1 MKRKLMALM
10 LAGIMVIQSAGT
22 SWAAE
27 FTDGVNVEYGDS
39 SENVNEEA
47 FSDEQTEA
55 EDFEDDSLEKD
66 LAEEAEVPA
75 MASGDTSDENVKV
88 SFDNGTLIISGSG
101 MITQTSVGNCGH
113 SLSEI
118 KKVII
123 KKGITS
129 IGRFAFAYCSSLS
142 SIEIPNSVTTI
153 ERSAFESCSSL
164 SNIKIPDSVTSIGDY
179 LFGGC
184 NSLSNIEIPNSVT
197 TIGNYA
203 FWNCSSLNSIKIS
216 NNVIRIGDHAFSSC
230 SSLSNIEIPNS
241 VTNIGRNAFSSC
253 SSLNSI
259 KIPNSVMNLECY
271 MFCGCSS
278 LSSIEIPNSVT
289 NIGSNAFERCSSL
302 SSIKIP
308 NSVTNIGSN
317 AFSSCSSLSSIE
329 IPNSV
334 TYIGDYAFSSCSS
347 LSSIEI
353 PNSLGR
359 LGNYTFDYCN
369 SLTDIYY
376 AGNKVQ
382 WKKIIGIYR
391 QQSKITIHY
400 NSTVSTDKKFNLSTK
415 SPVIFENSNSI
426 SVDFEASTPGNV
438 ANEEKAITW
447 KSSNPAIAEI
457 DKNTTGLIDSV
468 DGNSAFGW
476 INLLTY
482 DVGEVTITGT
492 TQDDR
497 TASIK
502 FNVEPKIDIK
512 NHSINIWGKK
522 SISICS
528 VTLAKANKNYLQ
540 SYLESLK
547 LETIGTSV
555 KIENTIIEISD
566 DGKSAELVGDL
577 QSNTTGETSI
587 TLSSPSGQKET
598 INVNVT
604 SGKITV
610 QDYDYSKDLDKW
622 MNDQGTANSM
632 AYLSKEENFVNSV
645 MVANYDSSFLD
656 EFIENTTNLVYGG
669 VEGWKNYWNN
679 ATKTE
684 QAREILVALL
694 TSYEG
699 KVEELSKVE
708 TIDKFSRIYIDTF
721 KNADWAYAVAYG
733 LNSTEINKLAKL
745 CNNEHLS
752 GFFMSGK
759 YEYLSHYLQRVG
771 GYSADSKIIQ
781 CIESFSKSKEYAES
795 LSSGIKVMGV
805 GVDILSVTDSTANK
819 YFNLVTLEN
828 ANEIYCD
835 MLTYLKENCTYEPIK
850 QAATDLYNII
860 EGDSIAQIKYLSKAL
875 TDKLVE
881 KAINEALDEATQNV
895 SLPAI
900 VYKSYK
906 YSKDIANIVFDTY
919 DAQKQKDNMRCA
931 AYIGAYLSR
940 WMQYNKNMYTKSSG
954 ENKKLYAKKTVFAYY
969 MLLKTRIAGEKSGR
983 EFMDLTKF
991 KSGSRQYKVSLEITS
1006 TLEAMEALL
1015 KEKGVLGNKYAS
1027 STIACPVDVEVC
1039 DKSGRTILTVYDGKE
1054 SSGNVNGIY
1063 YNVYYHVLDQDYVK
1077 VINFPEESGYILRC
1091 KANDMGK
1098 VEFSISTISA
1108 NGNDVRRETTEI
1120 PVQKGNQIKIANISK
1135 NNSICKLID
1144 NKGTVKQEYT
1154 VQQESNQDIP
1164 VTDLNADT
1172 NLMNIKVGEKALVN
1186 VKVFPE
1192 NATIKTILWTS
1203 SNESVVKINSDGVI
1217 EGITAGSAKIKATSA
1232 KNDKI
1237 YVEISINVSQN
1248 TNVPVIPTPTVSPDK
1263 KPSVPK
1269 LSKITTSYNS
1279 ITVKWNTVSG
1289 ADGYQVYRKVNS
1301 GKWKVVKNTTGT
1313 SYKDKN
1319 VKAGYKY
1326 SYTVKAHKKVN
1337 GKKVYSGYNKKGLS
1351 GKLNTVVSL
1360 SVKNKTV
1367 SISWKKTTGA
1377 TGYYI
1382 YRSGSKNG
1390 KFSKIKTITNGKTLK
1405 YTDKKVKTGNTYY
1418 YKVIPFAKIT
1428 GKKVNSTSSIIKCIS
1443 LKKKTPSSNTGTYPA
1458 EVQKLITYLKTN
1470 GDKWSGGGDNY
1481 ERTWKISANERV
1493 TFQYQS
1499 PHDDQKSAVWMA
1511 YIITDS
1517 NNAAKDETIRIS
1529 WEGHIFEDLS
1539 QTRRISV
1546 TYNIEGNDN
1555 YIGGDIPFDY
1565 SGKEDTTHFTNS
1577 SEISFNLYTNKSYTL
1592 NQLSAQGN
1600 KKLHKALPLFNTY
1613 LKQLMGISMSDMG
1626 FVDYKF

>member
-317 AFSSCSSLSSIE
+317 
-329 IPNSV
+329 
-334 TYIGDYAFSSCSS
+334 AFSSCSS